1 MASQPGMHRVCQGSA
16 PPNTLHPQPRLCRQE
31 NLSIPKALR
40 SRCRGRAGFHGRFL
54 FLSPAP
60 PPSPSLPL
68 PAALPVPVPHSTRL
82 HIPNE
87 ELPTV
92 GSPLHVLAT
101 NPRKSLLQ
109 ATRCPLPAPNP
120 FPGQR
125 QHPGPRLALCPHL
138 SPACPLPP
146 RRPGDH
152 CTVERHVSIDLQSN
166 LIGLWRPLDWFH
178 LEQGLQK
185 YMNK

>member
-1 MASQPGMHRVCQGSA
+1 MAELVFTGDFS
-16 PPNTLHPQPRLCRQE
+16 
-31 NLSIPKALR
+31 
-40 SRCRGRAGFHGRFL
+40 
-54 FLSPAP
+54 LSPP
-60 PPSPSLPL
+60 LLLLPHPSLSL
-68 PAALPVPVPHSTRL
+68 LLSQSLSLTHL

-146 RRPGDH
+146 RWPGGSLH
-152 CTVERHVSIDLQSN
+152 SGKTCE
-166 LIGLWRPLDWFH
+166 
-178 LEQGLQK
+178 
-185 YMNK
+185 Y